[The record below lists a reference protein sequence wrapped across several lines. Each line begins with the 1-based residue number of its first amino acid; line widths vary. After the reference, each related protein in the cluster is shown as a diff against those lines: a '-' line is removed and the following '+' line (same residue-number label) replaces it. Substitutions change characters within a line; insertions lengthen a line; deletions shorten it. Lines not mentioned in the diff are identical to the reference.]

1 MTYGTRL
8 RRARLAAGKTLDD
21 VAVSIGV
28 HLSLLS
34 MVERGLRP
42 SFPGMTTRKIAEY
55 LGVDPEPLLDSCRPS
70 RIAEYERRQRFL
82 DDIADRVAVMSD
94 EDFAR
99 LENVTNPFRKVA
111 P

>member
-21 VAVSIGV
+21 VAACAGV
-28 HLSLLS
+28 HPSLLS
-34 MVERGLRP
+34 MVERGLRRN
-42 SFPGMTTRKIAEY
+42 FPGPATRKIAEY

-70 RIAEYERRQRFL
+70 RTAEYERRQRFL

-94 EDFAR
+94 RDFAD
-99 LENVTNPFRKVA
+99 LVSITNRFFGGAK
-111 P
+111 